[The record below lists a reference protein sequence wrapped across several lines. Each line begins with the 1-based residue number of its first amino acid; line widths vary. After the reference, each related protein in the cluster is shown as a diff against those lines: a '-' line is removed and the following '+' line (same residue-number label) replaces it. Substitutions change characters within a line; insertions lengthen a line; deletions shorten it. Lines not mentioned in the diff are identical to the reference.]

1 METSRF
7 VEGLRADLAAAAS
20 VGDASVVDA
29 AERLTR
35 AVESSVR
42 LHLLDALQ
50 EAAMEL
56 SAQLPSGRV
65 DVRLSG
71 RDVELAYAGD
81 EPSPPAKDEDAAA
94 RITLRLPE
102 RLKSDAEAAASRDGV
117 SLNAWLVRAV
127 SAAAGRRP
135 AGNRLRGFAAS

>member
-20 VGDASVVDA
+20 VGDAAVVEA

-35 AVESSVR
+35 AVEASVR
-42 LHLLDALQ
+42 LHLLDAMQ

-65 DVRLSG
+65 EVRLSG
-71 RDVELAYAGD
+71 RDVELAYAGE
-81 EPSPPAKDEDAAA
+81 EPPPPPAEDDAAA

-102 RLKSDAEAAASRDGV
+102 RLKTDAEAAAAREGA

-127 SAAAGRRP
+127 AAAVGRRP
-135 AGNRLRGFAAS
+135 SGNRLRGFAAG